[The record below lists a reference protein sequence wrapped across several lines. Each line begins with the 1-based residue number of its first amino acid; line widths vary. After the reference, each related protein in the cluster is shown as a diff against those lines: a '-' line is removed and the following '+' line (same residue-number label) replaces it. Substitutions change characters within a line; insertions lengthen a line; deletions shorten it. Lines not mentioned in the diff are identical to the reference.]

1 MIIYILE
8 GIKLTLCMINQF
20 DQRQSVVI
28 NKVNSIAQS
37 GLSCP
42 KLERILS
49 PKAQIVLPMHQL
61 QIQHLNELHHQL
73 VFVANERRAHFVS
86 LILYLNGVST
96 TAYSVLFFE
105 EGQGEVGV
113 DGG

>member
-1 MIIYILE
+1 
-8 GIKLTLCMINQF
+8 
-20 DQRQSVVI
+20 
-28 NKVNSIAQS
+28 
-37 GLSCP
+37 
-42 KLERILS
+42 
-49 PKAQIVLPMHQL
+49 MHQL